1 MSLPAFGVRVGK
13 HRKTF
18 TVMVGRDRKRRTI
31 GIYPDIN
38 LQEARA
44 KAKRIDA
51 LLLNSVS
58 GVVDEGN
65 IGRLHFR
72 VECRVEFVEIAAPS
86 APVRRVGDARRQ
98 EIHARRRVD
107 HRARLFRNRLRSV

>member
-1 MSLPAFGVRVGK
+1 MHTAYRLGLRALKSNKQETFWDMSLPAFGVRVGK
-13 HRKTF
+13 ASQQQLM
-18 TVMVGRDRKRRTI
+18 VMVGRDRKRRTI

-58 GVVDEGN
+58 GVVDEGH

-72 VECRVEFVEIAAPS
+72 VECRVEFVE
-86 APVRRVGDARRQ
+86 
-98 EIHARRRVD
+98 
-107 HRARLFRNRLRSV
+107 NRLLVSPRAAGWR